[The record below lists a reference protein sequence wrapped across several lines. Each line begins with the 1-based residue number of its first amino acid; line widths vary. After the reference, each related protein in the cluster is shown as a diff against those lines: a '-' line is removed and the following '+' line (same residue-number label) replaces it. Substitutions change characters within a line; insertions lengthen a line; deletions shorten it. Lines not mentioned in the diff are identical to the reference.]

1 MRKFAPI
8 FVHTYRQMRL
18 FKTIY
23 MLLLAA
29 LLVLASCKAKDDY
42 EVTLYNDATITAFS
56 LGTLNRY
63 VDGVKTTV
71 TGSNYKFVIDQEARD
86 ITING
91 VTKQYRLIENPDS
104 LPTNT
109 DNAHVVTSVSAMN
122 NGVVGI
128 YDVEDPTTIKM
139 YSSTDSIDYSKDRV
153 FVVYSSSGKGYS
165 EYLVKVNVHK
175 EEGEEFVWKLM
186 EDVTLP
192 AEEPVVLPAGIKQ
205 IIGSST
211 HEMYALSDDNILKV
225 SGDGGISW
233 EDETYENDDD
243 AALLP
248 TQDIS
253 MVCYPMTLAEKT
265 DYVLMAGNREV
276 QEKQEDGTTKTVLRS
291 SVWRKI
297 VDYGDGT
304 PKGRWT
310 YLERESDAQYLL
322 PGLKGL
328 TLVRYDDTVL
338 AFGGDYS
345 EIYQSR
351 DNGITWK
358 ENKVYQ
364 MPEDFDDS
372 TTGVLVRVDS
382 DNFIWLYC
390 EGTGQIWRGRLNRL
404 GWK

>member
-1 MRKFAPI
+1 MRKFAAK
-8 FVHTYRQMRL
+8 FVHTYRQMKPI
-18 FKTIY
+18 KTIY
-23 MLLLAA
+23 LLLLAA
-29 LLVLASCKAKDDY
+29 LMVLASCKTKDDY

-63 VDGVKTTV
+63 VDGEKKTI

-86 ITING
+86 ITIDG
-91 VTKQYRLIENPDS
+91 VTKKYRLIENRDS
-104 LPTNT
+104 LPTST
-109 DNAHVVTSVSAMN
+109 DNAHVVTSVTAMN

-128 YDVEDPTTIKM
+128 YDLEDPNTVHV

-153 FVVYSSSGKGYS
+153 FVVFSSSGKGYS

-186 EDVTLP
+186 QDEIWTD
-192 AEEPVVLPAGIKQ
+192 EEPSVLPADIKQ

-211 HEMYALSDDNILKV
+211 HEMYALSDDNLLKV
-225 SGDGGISW
+225 SPDGGISW
-233 EDETYENDDD
+233 EDEEYENAAD
-243 AALLP
+243 AMLLP

-253 MVCYPMTLAEKT
+253 MVYYPMTLAEKT

-276 QEKQEDGTTKTVLRS
+276 EETQEDGTTRTVLRS

-310 YLERESDAQYLL
+310 YLERESDGQYQL

-328 TLVRYDDTVL
+328 TLLRYDDTVL

-345 EIYQSR
+345 KIYQSR

-358 ENKVYQ
+358 ENNTYQ
-364 MPEDFDDS
+364 MPAGFDQS
-372 TTGVLVRVDS
+372 TTGVLVRVDG

-390 EGTGQIWRGRLNRL
+390 SGTGQVWRGRLNRL

>member
-1 MRKFAPI
+1 MKPI
-8 FVHTYRQMRL
+8 
-18 FKTIY
+18 KTIY
-23 MLLLAA
+23 LLLLAA
-29 LLVLASCKAKDDY
+29 LMVLASCKTKDDY
-42 EVTLYNDATITAFS
+42 EVTLYNDAAITAFS

-63 VDGVKTTV
+63 VDGAKTTFA
-71 TGSNYKFVIDQEARD
+71 GSNYKFLIDQEVRD
-86 ITING
+86 YTING
-91 VTKQYRLIENPDS
+91 VTKKYRLIENPDS
-104 LPTNT
+104 LPTGT
-109 DNAHVVTSVSAMN
+109 DNAHVITSVTAMN

-128 YDVEDPTTIKM
+128 YDLEDPNTVHV

-153 FVVYSSSGKGYS
+153 FVVFSSSGKGYS

-175 EEGEEFVWKLM
+175 EEGEQFVWKLM
-186 EDVTLP
+186 QDVAWP
-192 AEEPVVLPAGIKQ
+192 AEESVTLPAGIKQ

-211 HEMYALSDDNILKV
+211 KETYALSDDNMLKV
-225 SGDGGISW
+225 SRDGGISW
-233 EDETYENDDD
+233 EDETYESASD

-253 MVCYPMTLAEKT
+253 MVSYPMTLAEKT
-265 DYVLMAGNREV
+265 DYVLMAGNRQVE
-276 QEKQEDGTTKTVLRS
+276 EIQEDGTTKTVLRS

-297 VDYGDGT
+297 ADYGDGT

-310 YLERESDAQYLL
+310 YLEREADGQYQL

-328 TLVRYDDTVL
+328 TLLRYDDTVL

-345 EIYQSR
+345 KIYQSR

-358 ENKVYQ
+358 ENKTYQ
-364 MPEDFDDS
+364 MPEDFDTS
-372 TTGVLVRVDS
+372 TTGVLVRVDR

-390 EGTGQIWRGRLNRL
+390 GGTGQIWRGRLNRL

>member
-1 MRKFAPI
+1 M
-8 FVHTYRQMRL
+8 YRQMKPI
-18 FKTIY
+18 KTIY
-23 MLLLAA
+23 LLMLAA
-29 LLVLASCKAKDDY
+29 LMVLASCKTKDDY

-63 VDGVKTTV
+63 VDGEKKTI
-71 TGSNYKFVIDQEARD
+71 TGGNYKFVIDQETRD
-86 ITING
+86 ITVG
-91 VTKQYRLIENPDS
+91 DVTKKYRLIENPDS

-109 DNAHVVTSVSAMN
+109 DKAHVVTSVTAVN

-128 YDVEDPTTIKM
+128 YDLEDPTLVHI
-139 YSSTDSIDYSKDRV
+139 YNSTDSIDYSQDRV
-153 FVVYSSSGKGYS
+153 FIVYSSSGKGYS

-175 EEGEEFVWKLM
+175 EEGEQFVWKLM
-186 EDVTLP
+186 PDVAWP
-192 AEEPVVLPAGIKQ
+192 ATEPVVLPAGIKQ
-205 IIGSST
+205 IIGRSMQET
-211 HEMYALSDDNILKV
+211 YALSDDNKLKV
-225 SGDGGISW
+225 SRDGGISW
-233 EDETYENDDD
+233 EDEAYENAAD
-243 AALLP
+243 ATLLP

-265 DYVLMAGNREV
+265 DNVLMAGNREV
-276 QEKQEDGTTKTVLRS
+276 EEKQKDGTTKTVLRS

-297 VDYGDGT
+297 IDYGDGT

-310 YLERESDAQYLL
+310 YLERESNGLYQL

-328 TLVRYDDTVL
+328 TLLRYDDTVL

-345 EIYQSR
+345 KIYQSR

-358 ENKVYQ
+358 ENKIYQ
-364 MPEDFDDS
+364 MPKDFDKS

-382 DNFIWLYC
+382 DKFIWLFC
-390 EGTGQIWRGRLNRL
+390 SGTGQVWRGRLNRL